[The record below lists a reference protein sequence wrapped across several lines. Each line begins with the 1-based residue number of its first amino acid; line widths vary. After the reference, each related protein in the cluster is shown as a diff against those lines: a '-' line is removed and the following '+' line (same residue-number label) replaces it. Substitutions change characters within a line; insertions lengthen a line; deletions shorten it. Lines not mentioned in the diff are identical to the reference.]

1 MDVVS
6 AGGGVRARSDR
17 LLELADSGQY
27 EGILSLA
34 PVLPEVERKLHQRT
48 AVVISA
54 DFDDEMRG
62 IGQLADATPV
72 VRMIEHLASLGHSR
86 FLHVAGDAQF
96 ASARARKQSY
106 LDTVERLGVESV
118 GVFDGDWSGESGIE
132 AIRSLPSHSRP
143 TAVIAANDL
152 VAAGVV
158 RGARE
163 RGWDVPGDL
172 SVTGWD
178 NAGVGQFMTPSLTTV
193 DVELEQLG
201 STAMAK
207 LIAGLRNSAPE
218 AKDEPLLRIIWR
230 ESTGEPPATR
240 PSQPQAVTNA
250 GAAGTGAGPRP
261 LSVPW
266 RCCRP
271 GRLQARAGPAAYA
284 AGPQARTGISS
295 GRRRADRTFRTSR
308 GQRAVRTSRWHP
320 RDGGTLPAPASR
332 AAPRWPWRRPRH
344 LGRHRSRHSAMRG
357 RTSAAAARWNAA
369 RACGPSASR
378 SAR

>member
-1 MDVVS
+1 MDGADTARRRPTITDVARLAGVSPQTVSRYLRYNGGLKPATLERVEKAIRELDYRPNLVARSMRTRKTGRLAILMPAMAFNPSRMLAGAGATAQDAGFFVDVVS

-34 PVLPEVERKLHQRT
+34 PVLPAVESKLHQRT

-62 IGQLADATPV
+62 IGQLADATPL
-72 VRMIEHLASLGHSR
+72 VRMIEHLAALGHSR

-106 LDTVERLGVESV
+106 LETVERLGVESV

-132 AIRSLPSHSRP
+132 AIRSLPSRARP

-207 LIAGLRNSAPE
+207 LIAGLRDSAPE
-218 AKDEPLLRIIWR
+218 TTEGSLFRIIWR
-230 ESTGEPPATR
+230 ESTAEPPA
-240 PSQPQAVTNA
+240 A
-250 GAAGTGAGPRP
+250 
-261 LSVPW
+261 
-266 RCCRP
+266 
-271 GRLQARAGPAAYA
+271 GRL
-284 AGPQARTGISS
+284 
-295 GRRRADRTFRTSR
+295 SR
-308 GQRAVRTSRWHP
+308 GR
-320 RDGGTLPAPASR
+320 
-332 AAPRWPWRRPRH
+332 
-344 LGRHRSRHSAMRG
+344 
-357 RTSAAAARWNAA
+357 
-369 RACGPSASR
+369 
-378 SAR
+378 